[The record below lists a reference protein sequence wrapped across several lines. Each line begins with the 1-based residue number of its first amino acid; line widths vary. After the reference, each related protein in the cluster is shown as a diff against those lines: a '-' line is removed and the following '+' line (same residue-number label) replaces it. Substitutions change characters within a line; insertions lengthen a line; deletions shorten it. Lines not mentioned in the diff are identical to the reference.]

1 MAGEVPRKHMCQFMV
16 SEVHG
21 ERSGAG
27 NLELPV
33 LVDGRDLM
41 DWAIAYQETN

>member
-33 LVDGRDLM
+33 LVGGRDLM